1 MAVGEILQPSD
12 SGPSIPPMFMALL
25 ICSDEACAEERET
38 WGSLEELEALACDC
52 GCALQLLALSEVEFV
67 EAEPPPPAEVWLP
80 LAA

>member
-38 WGSLEELEALACDC
+38 WGTLEELESLACDC
-52 GCALQLLALSEVEFV
+52 GCALQILELSGVEFV
-67 EAEPPPPAEVWLP
+67 EAEPPPAEVWLP